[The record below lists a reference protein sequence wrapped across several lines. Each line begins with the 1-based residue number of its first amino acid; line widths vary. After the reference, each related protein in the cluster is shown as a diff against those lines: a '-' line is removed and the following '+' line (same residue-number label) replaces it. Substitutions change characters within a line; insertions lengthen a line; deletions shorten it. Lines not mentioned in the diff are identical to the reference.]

1 MTKKRLKHIAFAVAS
16 AALLIVAWR
25 HGDAAWAIATG
36 ALAIIGSLAG
46 INIPT
51 GGF

>member
-1 MTKKRLKHIAFAVAS
+1 MTKSTAKKIAFVVAA

-25 HGDAAWAIATG
+25 HADAALAVAAG
-36 ALAIIGSLAG
+36 ALAIIGGVAG
-46 INIPT
+46 LNLT